1 MNTSLW
7 ETVENRLLCG
17 VEVGNDR
24 GYVNIK
30 SGTIIY
36 SCKMD
41 EEESFYRQTNY
52 EIKTTILYKNDFTFS
67 YMCVCKKINKIN
79 ATEL

>member
-41 EEESFYRQTNY
+41 EEEGFLDKPIMR
-52 EIKTTILYKNDFTFS
+52 
-67 YMCVCKKINKIN
+67 
-79 ATEL
+79 